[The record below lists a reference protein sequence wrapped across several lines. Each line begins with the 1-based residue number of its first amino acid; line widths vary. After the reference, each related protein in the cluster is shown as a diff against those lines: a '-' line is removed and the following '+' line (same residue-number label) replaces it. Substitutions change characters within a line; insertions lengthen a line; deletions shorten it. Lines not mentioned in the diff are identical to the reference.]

1 MVKETNKTKTSK
13 ILVGNTG
20 LFYSA
25 YELSKRGFY
34 VFLTSRNTEGYDL
47 VAVKDKNKV
56 FLIEVKTLS
65 KKNAVPFGGKDP
77 KEKLRADFIFVV
89 LGLENPKIYIVPI
102 EEMLKRVVKQKNKE
116 AKDSFWVKFDSI
128 EEFEEKWELLD

>member
-1 MVKETNKTKTSK
+1 MGKTSK
-13 ILVGNTG
+13 NQNLSKVLVGNVG

-65 KKNAVPFGGKDP
+65 QKNAVPFGSKNP
-77 KEKLRADFIFVV
+77 KEKLKADFVFVV
-89 LGLENPKIYIVPI
+89 VGLENPEIYIVPI
-102 EEMLKRVVKQKNKE
+102 EKLLEKVVKQKNKE
-116 AKDSFWVKFDSI
+116 SKESFWVKLEDI
-128 EEFEEKWELLD
+128 EEFKEKWELLN